1 MRRYFLIIY
10 IAVFSATPNIGQV
23 ASVNISFNKD
33 SVLIGDYLLMSITAT
48 YKDGDVFLPS
58 YKDSFSGFEIIES
71 NPPFV
76 KDTNGLKEKH
86 QSITLIQFNPGQYN
100 FAPAPFIYKNGNQ
113 VDTIFSNAFSVFVN
127 TIKLDTTEIIKP
139 LKGPIKIPYTLKE
152 LLPYLVGVFVLIVVI
167 ALLVYW
173 FYQKKKSK
181 NPVVHMLTKQEA
193 HTLALRKLKEL
204 DAAKKWQKGDIK
216 NYYLSLSET
225 IREYIENRFLVLA
238 KESTTP
244 EIINDVTNIE
254 EINPGQVK
262 HLKELLELSDLA
274 KFAKMQPLPDENIKA
289 MKLAFDFV
297 THTKPTKEIIDDKKI
312 LKENGDL

>member
-1 MRRYFLIIY
+1 
-10 IAVFSATPNIGQV
+10 
-23 ASVNISFNKD
+23 
-33 SVLIGDYLLMSITAT
+33 
-48 YKDGDVFLPS
+48 
-58 YKDSFSGFEIIES
+58 
-71 NPPFV
+71 
-76 KDTNGLKEKH
+76 
-86 QSITLIQFNPGQYN
+86 
-100 FAPAPFIYKNGNQ
+100 
-113 VDTIFSNAFSVFVN
+113 
-127 TIKLDTTEIIKP
+127 
-139 LKGPIKIPYTLKE
+139 LKE

-181 NPVVHMLTKQEA
+181 NPVVHVLTKREA